1 MRGDGHCAVS
11 LEERDEG
18 SDVFF
23 ERALET
29 ADVSGEL
36 DGFEPSSIEAV
47 FAEDE
52 LQPMGRVG
60 PILPGGHQ
68 MRPAACSA

>member
-11 LEERDEG
+11 LEERDKG

-23 ERALET
+23 ERARET

-36 DGFEPSSIEAV
+36 GGFEPSSIEAV
-47 FAEDE
+47 FAIC
-52 LQPMGRVG
+52 G
-60 PILPGGHQ
+60 
-68 MRPAACSA
+68 AAEW

>member
-47 FAEDE
+47 FAIC
-52 LQPMGRVG
+52 G
-60 PILPGGHQ
+60 
-68 MRPAACSA
+68 AAEW